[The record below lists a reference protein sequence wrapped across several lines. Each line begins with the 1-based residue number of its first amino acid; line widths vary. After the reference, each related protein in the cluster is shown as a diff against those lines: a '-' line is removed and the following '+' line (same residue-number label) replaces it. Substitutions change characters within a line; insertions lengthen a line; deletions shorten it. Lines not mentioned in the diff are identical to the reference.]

1 VKFKE
6 DIQMNE
12 LLNGLIKLEKEH
24 GMLGTIIGILILV
37 IVTIAAIG
45 IICATTVAWLKITN
59 FILQYFFGYTL

>member
-1 VKFKE
+1 
-6 DIQMNE
+6 
-12 LLNGLIKLEKEH
+12 
-24 GMLGTIIGILILV
+24 MLGTIIGILILV

>member
-1 VKFKE
+1 
-6 DIQMNE
+6 MNE

-37 IVTIAAIG
+37 IVT
-45 IICATTVAWLKITN
+45 VAWLKITN